1 MTLTVGVDVGQL
13 ADPSAI
19 AVVRSVPPR
28 LQTLRLE
35 RLPLR
40 QPYPQQ
46 ARRLASLLANLRA
59 YAISEA
65 TSPADR
71 TQPITVLVDV
81 TGIGRATFDL
91 LQEAITTSNVKVTA
105 VTLTSGSATKREG
118 HELHVPKQDLI
129 DTLRRAME
137 EQRLQV
143 PTDSKEYRALTS
155 ELRTFLGKKESASS
169 LTTGARSGSH
179 DDLVIALSLAVYGA
193 NASPRRTRVRGSNIS
208 GARVRGGTTPI
219 PGARL
224 RGGRLVTDPNGQV
237 SWEPIPS
244 RT

>member
-1 MTLTVGVDVGQL
+1 VTLTVGVDVGQL

-19 AVVRSVPPR
+19 AVVRLHPQTSR

-46 ARRLASLLANLRA
+46 ARRLASLVANLRR

-91 LQEAITTSNVKVTA
+91 IQEQITTSNVKIKA
-105 VTLTSGSATKREG
+105 VTLTSGSDATTHG

-137 EQRLQV
+137 ENRLQV
-143 PTDSKEYRALTS
+143 PTDSREYRALTS
-155 ELRTFLGKKESASS
+155 ELRTFLGTKVSPTSTA
-169 LTTGARSGSH
+169 TGAKSGAH

-193 NASPRRTRVRGSNIS
+193 NAATRANRVRHSAIS
-208 GARVRGGTTPI
+208 GARSASRTTPI
-219 PGARL
+219 PGANL
-224 RGGRLVTDPNGQV
+224 RGGRLVTTPTGEV
-237 SWEPIPS
+237 GWEP
-244 RT
+244 R